1 MIWCRRLKRAIRSAK
16 MNWVKKHIV
25 SIVILGLNALAIIAF
40 LAALV
45 YVALN

>member
-1 MIWCRRLKRAIRSAK
+1 